1 MNAREV
7 CEGLC
12 LYLGYGRSAWPCTDE
27 AILSE
32 RFGPVRSVA
41 VREAIKEILAALN
54 AVETDWSVLDLPA
67 AAQRAAQQTRER
79 YPFLDE
85 QALAALAWTYS
96 FDWQ

>member
-12 LYLGYGRSAWPCTDE
+12 LYLGYGRSAWPYADE

-32 RFGPVRSVA
+32 RFGPVRGAV
-41 VREAIKEILAALN
+41 VREAVEEILAVLN
-54 AVETDWSVLDLPA
+54 AVETDWSALDLPA
-67 AAQRAAQQTRER
+67 AAQRAAQQTRAR
-79 YPFLDE
+79 YPVLDE
-85 QALAALAWTYS
+85 QARAALAWKYS